1 MGVGV
6 GVSGFVPL
14 VLFFYLLVLL
24 SFNTIHVYDHK
35 LSACNRDMGMEVCC
49 TLGMLEKQQ
58 AIELK
63 KAGLTAYNHN
73 LDTSREYYPNIITT
87 RSYDE
92 RLETLQFVREA
103 GINVCSG
110 NFIKLHK

>member
-1 MGVGV
+1 
-6 GVSGFVPL
+6 
-14 VLFFYLLVLL
+14 
-24 SFNTIHVYDHK
+24 
-35 LSACNRDMGMEVCC
+35 MGMEVCC

-58 AIELK
+58 ALELK

-92 RLETLQFVREA
+92 RLQTLEYVRDA

-110 NFIKLHK
+110 NFTFLIANTSILCH

>member
-1 MGVGV
+1 
-6 GVSGFVPL
+6 
-14 VLFFYLLVLL
+14 
-24 SFNTIHVYDHK
+24 
-35 LSACNRDMGMEVCC
+35 MGMEVCC

-87 RSYDE
+87 RTYDE
-92 RLETLQFVREA
+92 RLETLEFVRDA

-110 NFIKLHK
+110 NYINLKCNETY